1 MSDDIAEVRIVGL
14 PVALHRIA
22 QEHAQALFR
31 EFQLIL
37 AREPDAAVPARLL
50 ALIDELTARYGND
63 NEAQSQ
69 AVADA
74 AEAGVEAID
83 LVYSVPVAVAEAVEQ
98 LSELMDEADEYCRNG
113 ELLTLVSA
121 PSNLVYRRWFLDEF
135 VGQIRHGRA
144 PQRWPD
150 PGPGTEAAAAGDGS
164 AGHAGRVVVD
174 QDLDYEGA
182 ASVRAQLL
190 AHVEE
195 GATELEVDLRDCTF
209 VDSMGISLLVTVHRR
224 ARAAG
229 GRLTLTNITPAV
241 RKTLDIA
248 GLLSVLDVAG

>member
-1 MSDDIAEVRIVGL
+1 MSEDVIDVRIVGI
-14 PVALHRIA
+14 PVALHRDV

-50 ALIDELTARYGND
+50 GLIDELTARYGND

-74 AEAGVEAID
+74 AEAGVDSID

-98 LSELMDEADEYCRNG
+98 LSALMDEADQYCRNG

-121 PSNLVYRRWFLDEF
+121 PLDLAYRRWFLDEF
-135 VGQIRHGRA
+135 VGQIRHGRV
-144 PQRWPD
+144 PQAWSD
-150 PGPGTEAAAAGDGS
+150 PGPGTEAAAGS
-164 AGHAGRVVVD
+164 GSVGRTGRVVID

-224 ARAAG
+224 ARAGG
-229 GRLTLTNITPAV
+229 GRLTLSNMTPAV